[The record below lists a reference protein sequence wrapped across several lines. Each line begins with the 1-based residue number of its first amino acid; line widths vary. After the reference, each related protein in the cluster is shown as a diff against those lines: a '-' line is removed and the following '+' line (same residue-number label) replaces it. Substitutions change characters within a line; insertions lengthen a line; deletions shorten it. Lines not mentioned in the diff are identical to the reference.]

1 MDRPETLASALE
13 ALDAARADVAA
24 LNALAAEHSSVVE
37 ALTALT
43 ADHETLKAAAAA
55 HVAQISELTI
65 ALEAAQANASQQA
78 NAIVANLGVPAV
90 PVTPEAPAPKTS
102 SELWAEYNSLP
113 IEARNEF
120 YAKHRATLKN

>member
-24 LNALAAEHSSVVE
+24 LNALAAEHKTVVE
-37 ALTALT
+37 ALNALT
-43 ADHETLKAAAAA
+43 VDNETLKAAAASA
-55 HVAQISELTI
+55 TAQVSELTL
-65 ALEAAQANASQQA
+65 ALEAAQVSAEHKA

-90 PVTPEAPAPKTS
+90 PVTPEAAAPKTS

-120 YAKHRATLKN
+120 YAKNREILSK